1 MTRIRNIILG
11 ALLLATFAAP
21 ATAQSAKATKAD
33 TPYKVALHVNDND
46 VAKMNLTLNNVNNI
60 ISDFKKSNRKIEIQI
75 VTYGPGLHM
84 FREDSSPVK
93 ARIQEVSLAHPNV
106 TFAACANTQGNMAKA
121 ENKEIKIMSE
131 ATIVPSGVVHL
142 IELQR
147 QGYAYIKP

>member
-1 MTRIRNIILG
+1 MTCIRNIVLG
-11 ALLLATFAAP
+11 ALLLASFAAP
-21 ATAQSAKATKAD
+21 AAAQATKAE

-46 VAKMNLTLNNVNNI
+46 AAKMNLTLNNVNNI
-60 ISDFKKSNRKIEIQI
+60 IADFKKSNRKIEIQI

-93 ARIQEVSLAHPNV
+93 ARIQEVALAHPNV
-106 TFAACANTQGNMAKA
+106 TFAACANTQGNMAKS
-121 ENKEIKIMSE
+121 EKKDIKIMSE